1 MNKKTKPVFYM
12 LVISGLLLLAVL
24 VMQPVQLYLFGK
36 SIPLIFPNGWV
47 AFEERNLLFF
57 IQALMLIVMIPVF
70 VFTFIFSW
78 HYRADNPKATYDPDL
93 VDHKL
98 AEVVWWGV
106 PFLLVVIISIVT
118 FYKTHELDPYKPL
131 QSDVKPLTV
140 QVVALQWKWLFIY
153 PEERIAAINTL
164 VIPEKRPIRFLI
176 TSDAPMNS
184 FWIPDLGGQI
194 YAMPGMQ
201 TELNLVANEPGE
213 FRGSSANISGE
224 GFAEMYFITKA
235 ESPSDFDNWVKSA
248 QNSPKQ
254 LDLKAYKEL
263 AAPSRNNTV
272 ALFRLQ
278 DEALFKQIVMKYMST
293 R

>member
-24 VMQPVQLYLFGK
+24 IMQPVQLYLFGT
-36 SIPLIFPNGWV
+36 SIPMIFPSGWV
-47 AFEERNLLFF
+47 ALEERNLLFF

-70 VFTFIFSW
+70 IFTFIFSW
-78 HYRADNPKATYDPDL
+78 HYPDL

-118 FYKTHELDPYKPL
+118 YYKTHELDPYKPL
-131 QSDVKPLTV
+131 QSNEKPLTV

-153 PEERIAAINTL
+153 PEEGIATINTL

-224 GFAEMYFITKA
+224 GFADMYFITKA
-235 ESPSDFDNWVKSA
+235 ESQSDFDNWVKSA

-272 ALFRLQ
+272 TLYRLQ
-278 DEALFKQIVMKYMST
+278 DEALFKQVVMKYMSI